1 MKIRI
6 QGNSIRLRLSQ
17 PEVAAFIE
25 TGSVSESTHFGGQPG
40 AMLTYALERSDQPE
54 LTATFSGNKICVL
67 VPAELGVIWANSEQE
82 VSIEHVVIPP
92 SGVGGLRILVE
103 KDFKCLTDRPG
114 VDESDNFP
122 NPSHSC

>member
-17 PEVAAFIE
+17 PEVATFIE
-25 TGSVSESTHFGGQPG
+25 TGSVSESIHFGGQPG
-40 AMLTYALERSDQPE
+40 AILTYALERSDLPE
-54 LTATFSGNKICVL
+54 LTATFSGNRVCVM
-67 VPAELGVIWANSEQE
+67 VPAELGATWANSEQE
-82 VSIEHVVIPP
+82 VGMEHVINP
-92 SGVGGLRILVE
+92 SSEVGSLKILVE

-122 NPSHSC
+122 NPNHSC